1 MRSEQENTAL
11 PKASQAPIKRVFLLV
26 LFSITVVTTFSLLWH
41 SLGMA
46 KDRVAQEREAEDMS
60 ANIAKLTLYRDNLL
74 ATAST
79 TGPVTPLAP

>member
-1 MRSEQENTAL
+1 MRNEAENLAHA
-11 PKASQAPIKRVFLLV
+11 KAPQTPTKRVFILV